1 MHILGMWNFHIF
13 KVLDLLGDSR
23 VSQLH
28 ILIDVSLTFSM
39 ITPFYLIPGKESLSD
54 AIGMERKLV
63 KQKQK
68 PYFEINLRTS
78 RLFNLRAPLLF
89 PGRLAARILRTS

>member
-1 MHILGMWNFHIF
+1 VIPGYLNSIF
-13 KVLDLLGDSR
+13 
-23 VSQLH
+23 
-28 ILIDVSLTFSM
+28 LIDVSLTFSM

-68 PYFEINLRTS
+68 PYFEINLSHIQTFQS
-78 RLFNLRAPLLF
+78 E
-89 PGRLAARILRTS
+89 GTAAVSWPVVSPHIADFLMLY